1 MLPPLLS
8 QNTGTV
14 FLAAVFTL
22 GLFIVFALTRW
33 RWHRKLNAVERQLQ
47 DERDQLLHEL
57 EEARQIGRS
66 LQELTEQLRT
76 EQVLTQQALLVETE
90 KRATFA
96 AQAQQLPKLEA
107 ALANRDEQLSSL
119 RHELVGWQTRCA
131 QIETELLKE
140 RQAAGEKL
148 ATLQTAG
155 VELKQAFQALAG
167 EALKVNNDL
176 FLQVAAQA
184 LERLQ
189 VKAGADLEQRRQ
201 SVEELVKPLA
211 ESLSA
216 YNQQLRTLEQER
228 QSAYARLSQQVE
240 SLSTAQANLI
250 GETGKLVK
258 ALRLPQVRG
267 RWGEMTLR
275 RVVEL
280 AGMSPHCDFDEQP
293 LVPGGVGGDGKE
305 ARLRPDLIVH
315 LPGGKLL
322 VIDAKAP
329 LQSYLDALEAATDA
343 ERQRHLQSHARQ
355 IRTHM
360 QQLAGKSYWDQFPQT
375 PEFVVLFLP
384 GETFFGAALEQDPQ
398 LIATGAGQR
407 VILATPTTLIA
418 LLRAV
423 AYGWQQ
429 QTLTENALAISRL
442 GKELYDRLTTMTAHF
457 QELGRSLQRS
467 VTHYNRTLGALES
480 RVLVTARKF
489 PELGISPKE
498 EIASV
503 EAIEIQARA
512 FVPTDT
518 DQPLER
524 EAEHDQDTPG

>member
-1 MLPPLLS
+1 MLPPPLS
-8 QNTGTV
+8 PDSTFV
-14 FLAAVFTL
+14 ILAALFVL
-22 GLFIVFALTRW
+22 GLLIACGLTRW
-33 RWHRKLNAVERQLQ
+33 RWRRRLASLEQQLQ
-47 DERDQLLHEL
+47 EERNELLRELEERDQL
-57 EEARQIGRS
+57 ARSSQV
-66 LQELTEQLRT
+66 LTDQLRT
-76 EQVLTQQALLVETE
+76 EQTQMQQALLTETE
-90 KRATFA
+90 KRATYA
-96 AQAQQLPKLEA
+96 AQAQRIPTLEA
-107 ALANRDEQLSSL
+107 TLVNKDQQLASL
-119 RHELVGWQTRCA
+119 QHELAGWQTRYA
-131 QIETELLKE
+131 QIEMELLKE
-140 RQAAGEKL
+140 RQATEEKL
-148 ATLQTAG
+148 AALQTAG
-155 VELKQAFQALAG
+155 EELKQAFQALAG

-176 FLQVAAQA
+176 FLQIATQT
-184 LERLQ
+184 LERFQ
-189 VKAGADLEQRRQ
+189 VKAGADLEQRRH

-211 ESLSA
+211 ESLTA
-216 YNQQLRTLEQER
+216 YNQQLRAIEQER
-228 QSAYARLSQQVE
+228 QGAYARLNQQVE
-240 SLSTAQANLI
+240 SLGAAQANLI

-293 LVPGGVGGDGKE
+293 HLPGGVGSHGGE
-305 ARLRPDLIVH
+305 SRLRPDLIVY

-329 LQSYLDALEAATDA
+329 LQSYLDALEAATDE

-384 GETFFGAALEQDPQ
+384 GETFFSAALEQDPQ

-429 QTLTENALAISRL
+429 QTLTENAMVISRL
-442 GKELYDRLTTMTAHF
+442 GKELYERLATMTAHF
-457 QELGRSLQRS
+457 QELGRSLQRG
-467 VTHYNRTLGALES
+467 VTHYNRTLGALEN

-489 PELGISPKE
+489 QELGISPKE
-498 EIASV
+498 EIVVLEGIETQTRAPLSTNTAALLDDESQGGPDAS
-503 EAIEIQARA
+503 
-512 FVPTDT
+512 
-518 DQPLER
+518 
-524 EAEHDQDTPG
+524 

>member
-1 MLPPLLS
+1 MLPPLLA
-8 QNTGTV
+8 QNAGMI
-14 FLAAVFTL
+14 FLAAIFIL
-22 GLFIVFALTRW
+22 GLCIVFALTRW
-33 RWHRKLNAVERQLQ
+33 HWRRQLTAFERQLQ
-47 DERDQLLHEL
+47 DEREQLLHEL
-57 EEARQIGRS
+57 EESRQIGRS
-66 LQELTEQLRT
+66 LRELTEQLRT
-76 EQVLTQQALLVETE
+76 EQVLTQQALLAETE

-96 AQAQQLPKLEA
+96 AQAQRLPTLEA
-107 ALANRDEQLSSL
+107 ALVLRDEQLGAL
-119 RHELVGWQTRCA
+119 HQELAGWQTRCA

-148 ATLQTAG
+148 AALQTAG

-176 FLQVAAQA
+176 FLQVATQA

-211 ESLSA
+211 ETLSA
-216 YNQQLRTLEQER
+216 YNQQLRALEQER
-228 QSAYARLSQQVE
+228 QSAYTRLSQQVE
-240 SLSTAQANLI
+240 SLSSAQASLI

-293 LVPGGVGGDGKE
+293 RIPGGVGGDGSE
-305 ARLRPDLIVH
+305 SRLRPDLIVH

-360 QQLAGKSYWDQFPQT
+360 QQLAAKSYWDQFPQT

-398 LIATGAGQR
+398 LIATGANQR

-442 GKELYDRLTTMTAHF
+442 GKELYDRLATMTTHI

-467 VTHYNRTLGALES
+467 VDHYNRVLGAMES
-480 RVLVTARKF
+480 RVLVSARKF
-489 PELGISPKE
+489 QELGVSSKQEIPLVEGIESQVRGHAGKDGGEGNQDKE
-498 EIASV
+498 
-503 EAIEIQARA
+503 
-512 FVPTDT
+512 
-518 DQPLER
+518 
-524 EAEHDQDTPG
+524 G

>member
-1 MLPPLLS
+1 MLPPFVS
-8 QNTGTV
+8 PNTAFAVLAVV
-14 FLAAVFTL
+14 FIL
-22 GLFIVFALTRW
+22 GLLIVFGLTRW
-33 RWHRKLNAVERQLQ
+33 RWHRQLLALEQQLQ
-47 DERDQLLHEL
+47 GERIELLREV
-57 EEARQIGRS
+57 EEAQRQGHSLREQTESLRS
-66 LQELTEQLRT
+66 EQ
-76 EQVLTQQALLVETE
+76 TQTRQALLAETE

-96 AQAQQLPKLEA
+96 AQAQRLPTLEA
-107 ALANRDEQLSSL
+107 ALVSRDQQLRAL
-119 RHELVGWQTRCA
+119 HHELAGWQTRCA

-140 RQAAGEKL
+140 RQAAAEKL
-148 ATLQTAG
+148 AALQTAG

-167 EALKVNNDL
+167 EALKVNNEL
-176 FLQVAAQA
+176 FLQVASQT

-189 VKAGADLEQRRQ
+189 VKAGADLEKRRQ

-211 ESLSA
+211 DSLTA
-216 YNQQLRTLEQER
+216 YNQQLRALEQER

-280 AGMSPHCDFDEQP
+280 AGMSPHCDFVEQSQ
-293 LVPGGVGGDGKE
+293 VAGDHGE
-305 ARLRPDLIVH
+305 PRLRPDLIVY

-329 LQSYLDALEAATDA
+329 LQSYLDALEAGTDA

-360 QQLAGKSYWDQFPQT
+360 QQLAGKTYWDQFPQT

-442 GKELYDRLTTMTAHF
+442 GKELYDRLTTMTTHF

-498 EIASV
+498 EIALV
-503 EAIEIQARA
+503 EGIEIQARA
-512 FVPTDT
+512 FIPTDT
-518 DQPLER
+518 SQLLED
-524 EAEHDQDTPG
+524 EEESGPDASV

>member
-1 MLPPLLS
+1 MLPPLFSYDASMPVL
-8 QNTGTV
+8 TV
-14 FLAAVFTL
+14 VFVV
-22 GLFIVFALTRW
+22 GLLIGAGLMQW
-33 RWHRKLNAVERQLQ
+33 RWHRRMTAQQRQATEEQDKLREEAQEHDRSA
-47 DERDQLLHEL
+47 RSSQLL
-57 EEARQIGRS
+57 AD
-66 LQELTEQLRT
+66 QLRT
-76 EQVLTQQALLVETE
+76 ELAKMHQALLEETE

-96 AQAQQLPKLEA
+96 AQTQRIPSMEA
-107 ALANRDEQLSSL
+107 ALTNRDEQLSAL
-119 RHELVGWQTRCA
+119 QHELAGWQTRCA
-131 QIETELLKE
+131 QVETELHKE
-140 RQAAGEKL
+140 RQATEDKL
-148 ATLQTAG
+148 AALRTAG

-167 EALKVNNDL
+167 EALKVNNEV
-176 FLQVAAQA
+176 FLQIATQT
-184 LERLQ
+184 LQRFQ

-211 ESLSA
+211 ESLTA
-216 YNQQLRTLEQER
+216 YNQQLRAIEQER

-240 SLSTAQANLI
+240 SLSMAQANLI

-280 AGMSPHCDFDEQP
+280 AGMSPHCDFVEQP
-293 LVPGGVGGDGKE
+293 HVVSGAGEL
-305 ARLRPDLIVH
+305 RLRPDLIVH
-315 LPGGKLL
+315 LPGGNLL
-322 VIDAKAP
+322 VVDAKAP
-329 LQSYLDALEAATDA
+329 LQSYLDALEAGSDA
-343 ERQRHLQSHARQ
+343 ERLQHLQSHARQ

-384 GETFFGAALEQDPQ
+384 GETFFAAALEQDPQ
-398 LIATGAGQR
+398 LIATGASQR
-407 VILATPTTLIA
+407 VVLATPTTLIA

-429 QTLTENALAISRL
+429 QALTENAMVISRL
-442 GKELYDRLTTMTAHF
+442 GKELYDRLATMTGHF

-467 VTHYNRTLGALES
+467 VTHYNRTLGTLES

-489 PELGISPKE
+489 QELGISPKQ

-503 EAIEIQARA
+503 EGIETQARTPVSTEA
-512 FVPTDT
+512 AEMGNDGGKSNHKAVPESD
-518 DQPLER
+518 
-524 EAEHDQDTPG
+524 